1 MNREDDA
8 SRKRKQRAEE
18 RAIVIPHPQNLER
31 RESLEVDTLQWLSY
45 YLHTAFADPFTQDQE
60 EMIASTEAVMQDGSR
75 QAIAAPR
82 GDGKT
87 TIVKGVIVKA
97 ICTGLLDFIVGIGA
111 TGRQTEEAILEGVKY
126 EFEVNDRLAADY
138 PEICFPVRA
147 MEGSPR
153 RATMQT
159 HLDADGVHRR
169 TDFQWAGD
177 GVVFPTVINLEW
189 MNKSNAKQIE
199 IVEKIDG
206 KDVSRK
212 VWASRASDIC
222 FRTRG
227 LDAAILGLIY
237 HNRRP
242 KFVLVDDP
250 DTEES
255 ASSPVQTEKRCKT
268 LRRSIAHLGGKRR
281 MGVVLLTTIRA
292 LDSVS
297 DIFTDPKR
305 EPSYNGRRYRA
316 LKTWPEREELW
327 DEYVAIRRTYEP
339 MVEGARDK
347 AHKDAVSFYVKNRVD
362 MERQAEVSNPYRFD
376 IENGQLSAL
385 QRCFD
390 IIADDGREAFE
401 TECQNNPPT
410 EEKQE
415 EAGITDLMVRSR
427 VNGRMKCV
435 CSAESIGL
443 TIGIDVGKYACFYS
457 TVAWM
462 PQGYGEVIDYDRIEV
477 HNPNEIGIEKAITT
491 ALLGFRDNL
500 IAEPY
505 VNQDGEPVTP
515 RMVFIDAQYQT
526 DAVHAFC
533 KASGTPYYP
542 THGYGTGHPGMKA
555 FHVPSAGTGVVV
567 GDHLYS
573 KIDAGIRQ
581 FHIDADHW
589 KAWVHSRFMIDVG
602 KPASLSLY
610 GADPRVHTLYSA
622 HLTSETQVDE
632 FIRGKGVKRSWKKTN
647 RNNHWFDSTSLASAA
662 GSLLGVSVVPKPV
675 SVNTAAARR
684 PRARVTGG
692 WQR

>member
-1 MNREDDA
+1 MLNREDDA
-8 SRKRKQRAEE
+8 SRKAKKRAEE
-18 RAIVIPHPQNLER
+18 RAIVIPPPQDIVR
-31 RESLEVDTLQWLSY
+31 RESLESDPEAWLRHY
-45 YLHTAFADPFTQDQE
+45 MHEAFCDPFTDDQGE
-60 EMIASTEAVMQDGSR
+60 IIDYVHGVMHEGGY

-87 TIVKGVIVKA
+87 TLVKGLIVKA
-97 ICTGLLDFIVGIGA
+97 ICTGAMKFLVAIGA
-111 TGRQTEEAILEGVKY
+111 TARQAEETILAGVKY
-126 EFEVNDRLAADY
+126 EFESNDRLLADY
-138 PEICFPVRA
+138 PEICAPIRA
-147 MEGSPR
+147 LDGSPKR
-153 RATMQT
+153 SLMQT
-159 HLDADGVHRR
+159 HIDADGEHRR
-169 TDFQWAGD
+169 TNFQWAGD
-177 GVVFPTVINLEW
+177 GVVFPTVENLEW
-189 MNKSNAKQIE
+189 LDK
-199 IVEKIDG
+199 
-206 KDVSRK
+206 
-212 VWASRASDIC
+212 SRASGTC

-227 LDAAILGLIY
+227 ADAAIRGLLFR
-237 HNRRP
+237 NQRP
-242 KFVLVDDP
+242 DFVLIDDP
-250 DTEES
+250 DTDES
-255 ASSPVQTEKRCKT
+255 AGSVVQTEKRTKVI
-268 LRRSIAHLGGKRR
+268 RRGISQLGTGRR
-281 MGVVLLTTIRA
+281 KIGVVMLTTISA

-297 DIFTDPKR
+297 DLFTDPKR
-305 EPSYNGRRYRA
+305 EPAWNGKRFKA
-316 LKTWPEREELW
+316 LKEWPEREDLW
-327 DEYVAIRRTYEP
+327 DTYTTMRRTYDP
-339 MVEGARDK
+339 MIEGAKDK
-347 AHKDAVSFYVKNRVD
+347 AQTEATAFYAAHRAEMDLGAV
-362 MERQAEVSNPYRFD
+362 VSNPYRFD
-376 IENGQLSAL
+376 PSRGQLSAL

-390 IIADDGREAFE
+390 TIADDGRDAFE
-401 TECQNNPPT
+401 TECQNSPPT

-415 EAGITDLMVRSR
+415 DAGITDLMVRSR

-435 CSAESIGL
+435 CSVEAIGL

-500 IAEPY
+500 TAEPY

-533 KASGTPYYP
+533 KASGPPYYP

-573 KIDAGIRQ
+573 KIDSGIRQ

-610 GADPRVHTLYSA
+610 GADPREHTLYSA